1 MQSCKPTKTLW
12 SHKRVDKKPQDLTS
26 THEHLKTPQPH
37 FISITEN
44 WKKKIKLHILVCR
57 HPFLTDNKKS
67 TMYHGFCVRNNQI
80 SPLIHYTI
88 IPVKYR
94 GVIRVK
100 TPFHYRHKES
110 FIMIL
115 PPPTHFDKIHFAQWL
130 AQNYWWTPL
139 ISL

>member
-1 MQSCKPTKTLW
+1 MQSCKPTKILW
-12 SHKRVDKKPQDLTS
+12 SHKRVETTRPHIYTWALENSS
-26 THEHLKTPQPH
+26 TTLH
-37 FISITEN
+37 FNN
-44 WKKKIKLHILVCR
+44 WKLEKKIKLHILVCR

>member
-1 MQSCKPTKTLW
+1 MQSCKPTKILW